1 MKDSNDSFDK
11 LILTLIYTLGVS
23 FSLISFIW
31 NIDFLIKINVL
42 LSIIALFILA
52 KKNRKNNFII
62 YFYFLML
69 IIFFLFSSLYVNRN
83 GWRFF
88 APIHFI
94 ISGYGFSMILIRKYV
109 YSWSAFFVFYSLSG
123 YFLSYMFLGFSGDEV
138 LKWSSSNN
146 ISIIMLIS
154 CISLYII
161 NDFENREISLIPAAL
176 TLLISIWGIGR
187 GGIISSLFLF
197 IGLLF
202 IKYKKKSIYIYILI
216 TILIL
221 FLLFLFL
228 FSDSLI
234 EFAINNNYLT
244 NAAFRFIERGD
255 EFTESSARSN
265 MWQNYFNNLDLQ
277 RIIFGANVE
286 KDPWDSGAENSYN
299 YHNSF
304 INLHLQTG
312 LLGLITIFILL
323 FALFKYLKINKLF
336 FLLLFVLIIRSLTDT
351 MIFFW

>member
-1 MKDSNDSFDK
+1 
-11 LILTLIYTLGVS
+11 
-23 FSLISFIW
+23 
-31 NIDFLIKINVL
+31 
-42 LSIIALFILA
+42 
-52 KKNRKNNFII
+52 
-62 YFYFLML
+62 ML
-69 IIFFLFSSLYVNRN
+69 VVFFLFSSLYVNRF

-94 ISGYGFSMILIRKYV
+94 ISGYGFSMILIKKYV
-109 YSWSAFFVFYSLSG
+109 YSWSAYFVFYSLAA
-123 YFLSYMFLGFSGDEV
+123 YFLFYMFLGYSGDEV

-161 NDFENREISLIPAAL
+161 LDFENREINLIPAAL

-187 GGIISSLFLF
+187 GGIISSLILF

-202 IKYKKKSIYIYILI
+202 FKYKNKSKYIFILVTTLILI
-216 TILIL
+216 
-221 FLLFLFL
+221 FLLIFL

-234 EFAINNNYLT
+234 EFAINNNYLS

-265 MWQNYFNNLDLQ
+265 MWQNYYNNLDFQ

-286 KDPWDSGAENSYN
+286 KDPWDTGAENSYN

-312 LLGLITIFILL
+312 ILGLITICILL
-323 FALFKYLKINKLF
+323 FALFKYYKINKLYF
-336 FLLLFVLIIRSLTDT
+336 ILLLVLLSRSLTDT
-351 MIFFW
+351 MIFFGRYDFIPYFFIFAFINNSYIKGRQYTNKALLIKKMDLT